1 MANPYSQ
8 FRDGWTVDE
17 VLAAPKITKNL
28 TKFMCSPTSVSSVI
42 GSFVFCLISYSQDGA
57 ACCIVVSED
66 FVHSHALENQAIE
79 IVAQA
84 LTTDGVKTF
93 EGQSAMDLVGYE
105 MSKTC
110 TDKVFKEAG
119 FAEGQG
125 RDEVGVVELHDC
137 FAANEVI

>member
-84 LTTDGVKTF
+84 LTTDGEKRS
-93 EGQSAMDLVGYE
+93 EERRVG
-105 MSKTC
+105 
-110 TDKVFKEAG
+110 KE
-119 FAEGQG
+119 
-125 RDEVGVVELHDC
+125 C
-137 FAANEVI
+137 SS

>member
-1 MANPYSQ
+1 M
-8 FRDGWTVDE
+8 
-17 VLAAPKITKNL
+17 
-28 TKFMCSPTSVSSVI
+28 
-42 GSFVFCLISYSQDGA
+42 
-57 ACCIVVSED
+57 
-66 FVHSHALENQAIE
+66 
-79 IVAQA
+79 AQA
-84 LTTDGVKTF
+84 LTTDGVDTF
-93 EGQSAMDLVGYE
+93 EGRSAIDLVGYD